1 MRLRLIGSNGIR
13 EAAARR
19 AFLARTLERTR
30 TAPSTTAT
38 PSVRPMPSLEVWRN
52 PGKRTWWEPFEQKR
66 IEVDDE
72 DPLVLQIR
80 QFCMVI
86 RGDEPPLVRG
96 REGLKTLGVVDA
108 VKRSAAT
115 GERIELN

>member
-1 MRLRLIGSNGIR
+1 
-13 EAAARR
+13 
-19 AFLARTLERTR
+19 
-30 TAPSTTAT
+30 
-38 PSVRPMPSLEVWRN
+38 
-52 PGKRTWWEPFEQKR
+52 R

-80 QFCMVI
+80 QFCKVI
-86 RGDEPPLVRG
+86 RGDEPPLVSG
-96 REGLKTLGVVDA
+96 REGLKTLRVVDA